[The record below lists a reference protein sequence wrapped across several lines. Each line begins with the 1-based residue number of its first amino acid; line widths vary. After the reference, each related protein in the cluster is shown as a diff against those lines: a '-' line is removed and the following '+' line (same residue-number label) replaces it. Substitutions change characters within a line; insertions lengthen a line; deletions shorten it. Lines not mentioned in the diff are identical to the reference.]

1 MLQFGFMKQKPKLNH
16 VYFMYISLQS
26 HYAEANM
33 KQAKKPM
40 KPMKQTV
47 SSISTGF
54 LLLSNEPIKI
64 FQLKKLVN
72 QSLFNGAF
80 MIKMISN
87 SFYESQNNFFVKKRR
102 TDDEKDEFQW
112 ELKKFFG
119 K

>member
-1 MLQFGFMKQKPKLNH
+1 MRLDQVMSNFLTLSNKQQIVTLCFKHAKYLWRIMLQFGFMKQKPKLNH

-33 KQAKKPM
+33 KQVKKPM

-64 FQLKKLVN
+64 F
-72 QSLFNGAF
+72 
-80 MIKMISN
+80 
-87 SFYESQNNFFVKKRR
+87 
-102 TDDEKDEFQW
+102 
-112 ELKKFFG
+112 
-119 K
+119 